1 MLPRLRFYWVVVT
14 CGAVI
19 MALEIVSSRILAP
32 YFGNSVYIWGS
43 IISVFLAALSLGYL
57 WGGRLA
63 DRHPTMAALGRMIT
77 FAAFGQALLLMAG
90 VPVTQWLAARTG
102 GASAGPLLAAT
113 VLFGPTSVLL
123 ATVSPWA
130 VRLAARDLGHLGN
143 TAGRLYALSTL
154 GSLAGTLACTFLL
167 IPFLELREILGLLTA
182 LTAVT
187 ALVAFGERLRAE
199 APTAALAAL
208 LVVFA
213 VARGA
218 SVARPAPGLLHE
230 RTTPYQTLRVYE
242 RDGVRRLESD
252 RMQQS
257 AVEMATGEP
266 AVQYIRH
273 VPFVLL
279 LRPDMDRM
287 LALGMGAG
295 SAAGYLQKRLPG
307 LEMDNVDID
316 PAVPELARRFLL
328 FRDSPRNRVHVADG
342 RSFVHASDERW
353 DFIFSDTY
361 IGGSVPFHM
370 TTVQFLEEVK
380 RRLEPGGVFGVNL
393 AAGLADPFSQAIYHT
408 VEQRFRTTYVIQVKA
423 RANVLV
429 LATDA
434 DPLPSDRLLARAREL
449 DRRWRFEPTLE
460 SLAGSRA
467 PVDLDA
473 SGVPVLT
480 DEFAPVDRL
489 IRLGQAARDWD
500 RQQ

>member
-1 MLPRLRFYWVVVT
+1 MLSRLRFYWVVVA

-32 YFGNSVYIWGS
+32 HFGNSVYVWGS
-43 IISVFLAALSLGYL
+43 IISVFLAALSAGYL
-57 WGGRLA
+57 WGGHLA

-77 FAAFGQALLLMAG
+77 FAALGQGLLLLAG

-102 GASAGPLLAAT
+102 GSSAGPLLAAT

-167 IPFLELREILGLLTA
+167 IPFLELRQILGLLTA
-182 LTAVT
+182 ATAIT
-187 ALVAFGERLRAE
+187 ALVAFGDRLRAE
-199 APTAALAAL
+199 VPTAALAGL
-208 LVVFA
+208 LVIFA
-213 VARGA
+213 VARGTSA
-218 SVARPAPGLLHE
+218 ARLGSGLLYE

-242 RDGVRRLESD
+242 RNGVRRLESD
-252 RMQQS
+252 RVQQA
-257 AVEMATGEP
+257 AVDLTTGEP
-266 AVQYIRH
+266 ALQYVRH

-279 LRPDMDRM
+279 LRPDLDRM
-287 LALGMGAG
+287 LVLGLGSGSAG
-295 SAAGYLQKRLPG
+295 SYLQQRLPE
-307 LEMDNVDID
+307 LEVDNVDID
-316 PAVPELARRFLL
+316 PVIPELARRFLL
-328 FRDSPRNRVHVADG
+328 FKDGPRNRVHVADG
-342 RSFVHASDERW
+342 RSFVHATDERW

-370 TTVQFLEEVK
+370 TTMQFLDEVK

-393 AAGLADPFSQAIYHT
+393 AAGLVDPFSQAIYHT
-408 VEQRFRTTYVIQVKA
+408 LQERFRSTYVIRVQG

-429 LATDA
+429 LASDA
-434 DPLPSDRLLARAREL
+434 DALTGDQLRARAREL
-449 DRRWRFEPTLE
+449 DRRWRFEP
-460 SLAGSRA
+460 SLATLAGTRV

-473 SGVPVLT
+473 SEVPLLR
-480 DEFAPVDRL
+480 DEYAPVDRL

-500 RQQ
+500 RRK